1 MPRMN
6 RKLLTSLFLF
16 LLLTG
21 CASYRLGSMLPP
33 DLQTVYM
40 PTATNITNEP
50 LLENEVTSA
59 VFSELQRDGS
69 LSPASEDNADT
80 QLTVRITG
88 YDLTPLSFTRDNRS
102 EPDQYRLT
110 LTAEVELVETESGKT
125 LVRSGRI
132 RGEDEFPLSG
142 DITQAKRIGL
152 PGATQDL
159 ARVIVA
165 TITEAWV
172 E

>member
-6 RKLLTSLFLF
+6 PKFLSSLFSLF
-16 LLLTG
+16 LLTG

-33 DLQTVYM
+33 DVKSVYM
-40 PTATNITNEP
+40 PTAINATTEP
-50 LLENEVTSA
+50 LLANDVTSA
-59 VFSELQRDGS
+59 VFAELQRDGS
-69 LSPASEDNADT
+69 LSPESEDQADT
-80 QLTVRITG
+80 VLTVRITN

-110 LTAEVELVETESGKT
+110 LAAEVELVVRETGKT

-132 RGEDEFPLSG
+132 TGQDTFPLSG

-152 PGATQDL
+152 PDAADDL